1 MAIQILVL
9 NASLCVYD
17 MCLFGRVLI
26 SNDVGPMLLV
36 PPSVSVCCIEIAL
49 VSIWDAVYTFLIINE
64 ETCVACLDS
73 ACMFY
78 YLRE

>member
-1 MAIQILVL
+1 
-9 NASLCVYD
+9 
-17 MCLFGRVLI
+17 
-26 SNDVGPMLLV
+26 MLLV
-36 PPSVSVCCIEIAL
+36 PPSVSVCCIEIPLFGSIEIAL

-64 ETCVACLDS
+64 ETCVVFLDS